1 MAVKE
6 TMFGTD
12 PESQTPYQEPTY
24 NTAIQV
30 VTMLR
35 ILEETPGG
43 ELEVSKLSE
52 ILEVHPRTVKR
63 YIEAIGGV
71 LDGSGNRPYVERV
84 RKGRTPFA
92 KINRPASQT
101 MSLTLLNYAAVRLA
115 TSSLSAVDPEGFGL
129 LHEDVSGAV
138 RAELA
143 GKHLDALK
151 NFEDAFLYVPYGP
164 KRYDE
169 HDSRVILS
177 ILTAI
182 SKRNVVVID
191 YEESEQPREVHPLA
205 VVLYRDALY
214 LYAKQVKP
222 KAGPRAFRYFA
233 IDRIDNI
240 KIEHKKT
247 YRPPAD
253 FDPAEIGRTSLG
265 IWDDGRPEHVHLRFT
280 DEAARYVRER
290 SWPNQ
295 ISCEETAPGEVE
307 LKMKIPITPE
317 VVTWLAGWGR
327 EVEVLEPEDLIDRL
341 RNHLADALDFYI

>member
-1 MAVKE
+1 
-6 TMFGTD
+6 MFGSD
-12 PESQTPYQEPTY
+12 PENQTAYQEPTY

-43 ELEVSKLSE
+43 ELEVSKLAE
-52 ILEVHPRTVKR
+52 RLEVHPRTVKR

-71 LDGSGNRPYVERV
+71 LDGSGNKPYVERI
-84 RKGRTPFA
+84 RKGRSPFA
-92 KINRPASQT
+92 KLNRPASQT

-115 TSSLSAVDPEGFGL
+115 TASLTAVDPEGFGL

-138 RAELA
+138 HDELA
-143 GKHLDALK
+143 AKHLEALK

-164 KRYDE
+164 KRYDDQ
-169 HDSRVILS
+169 DSRVIQS

-182 SKRNVVVID
+182 SKHNVVEIEYGD
-191 YEESEQPREVHPLA
+191 SGEPREVHPLA

-222 KAGPRAFRYFA
+222 KAGPRTFRYFA
-233 IDRIDNI
+233 IDRIENI
-240 KIEHKKT
+240 TIDHKKT
-247 YRPPAD
+247 YRRPAD
-253 FDPAEIGRTSLG
+253 FDPNELGKNSLG
-265 IWDDGRPEHVHLRFT
+265 IWDDGRPEYVHLRFT
-280 DEAARYVRER
+280 EDAARYVRER

-295 ISCEETAPGEVE
+295 ISCEETGPDEVE
-307 LKMKIPITPE
+307 LEMKIPITPE

-327 EVEVLEPEDLIDRL
+327 KVEVLEPEDLIDRL

>member
-1 MAVKE
+1 
-6 TMFGTD
+6 MFGTD
-12 PESQTPYQEPTY
+12 PENPTAYQEPTY

-43 ELEVSKLSE
+43 EMEVSKLAE

-71 LDGSGNRPYVERV
+71 LDGSGNRPYVERI
-84 RKGRTPFA
+84 RKGRSPYA
-92 KINRPASQT
+92 KLNRPASQT

-115 TSSLSAVDPEGFGL
+115 TASLTAVDPEGFGL

-138 RAELA
+138 RDELV

-164 KRYDE
+164 KNYDE
-169 HDSRVILS
+169 QDSRVIQS
-177 ILTAI
+177 ILSAI
-182 SKRNVVVID
+182 SKNNVVVID
-191 YEESEQPREVHPLA
+191 YGDSEQSREVHPLA
-205 VVLYRDALY
+205 VILYRDALY

-222 KAGPRAFRYFA
+222 KAGPRAFRYFDV
-233 IDRIDNI
+233 DRISNI
-240 KIEHKKT
+240 EVDRKKT
-247 YRPPAD
+247 FRRPAD
-253 FDPAEIGRTSLG
+253 YDPAELGRHSLG
-265 IWDDGRPEHVHLRFT
+265 IWDDGRPEYVHLRFT
-280 DEAARYVRER
+280 EGAARYVRER

-295 ISCEETAPGEVE
+295 ISCEETGPDEVE
-307 LKMKIPITPE
+307 LEMKIPITPE

-327 EVEVLEPEDLIDRL
+327 MVEVLEPEDLIDRL